1 MADNDGQ
8 TKLSLVKRNLK
19 ELIGEKELV
28 ELLQSGKTP
37 SVYIGTAITGKPHV
51 GYFVW
56 GVKMLDL
63 MKAGFKVKVLLADVH
78 GALDKTSWDLLE
90 KRYQYYQKVITGMFE
105 SLGAD
110 LSKLEFIKGSSFQL
124 TKEFMLDLLKLA
136 TAVTVHDSTKAASDV
151 VKLGDKPK
159 LGGLIYPLMQALD
172 EEYLKVDAQYAG
184 VDQRKI
190 MVFARE
196 NLPKIGYKSR
206 IEIMS
211 PLIPG
216 LQGPGAKMSASIP
229 HSKIGLLEDEKTVK
243 DKLAKAYCPEGVVE
257 GNGVLALLKYV
268 VMPIKEDSKEELIIN
283 RPEKFGG
290 DMKIKEYS
298 ELEEAFSAKKLHP
311 LDLKNALAREMNSL
325 LGPIRKKMESEGKL
339 ISEAYPE

>member
-1 MADNDGQ
+1 MADNDSQ
-8 TKLSLVKRNLK
+8 AKLALVKRNLQ
-19 ELIGEKELV
+19 ELIGEKEL
-28 ELLQSGKTP
+28 LALFDSGKSP
-37 SVYIGTAITGKPHV
+37 SVYVGTAITGRPHV

-78 GALDKTSWDLLE
+78 GALDQTPWDLLE
-90 KRYQYYQKVITGMFE
+90 KRYEFYQKVITGMFE

-110 LSKLEFIKGSSFQL
+110 LTKLEFVKGSSFQL

-136 TAVTVHDSTKAASDV
+136 TMVTVHDSTKAASDV
-151 VKLGDKPK
+151 VKLGDRPK
-159 LGGLIYPLMQALD
+159 LGGLLYPLMQSLD

-196 NLPKIGYKSR
+196 NLPKIGYKPR
-206 IEIMS
+206 IEIMT

-216 LQGPGAKMSASIP
+216 LQGPGAKMSASVP
-229 HSKIGLLEDEKTVK
+229 HSKIDLLDDEKKIK
-243 DKLAKAYCPEGVVE
+243 DKLAKAFCPEGVVE
-257 GNGVLALLKYV
+257 GNGVLALFKYV
-268 VMPIKEDSKEELIIN
+268 VMPLKEDSKQEIVIN

-290 DMKIKEYS
+290 DLKIKSYS
-298 ELEEAFSAKKLHP
+298 ELEEAFSGKKLHP
-311 LDLKNALAREMNSL
+311 LDLKNALAREINSL
-325 LGPIRKKMESEGKL
+325 LDPIRKKMESEGKL